1 MDYFYE
7 LSSAATYISND
18 EHCNTYQWLPSISA
32 MFCAYSQL
40 MPAFSANTY
49 HDGRASV
56 SLLYIWI
63 NFCWKPGKTIKFCDY
78 N

>member
-1 MDYFYE
+1 MDYSYA
-7 LSSAATYISND
+7 LSSAATYRSID
-18 EHCNTYQWLPSISA
+18 EHCNTYQWLSSISA
-32 MFCAYSQL
+32 IFCAYSQL

-56 SLLYIWI
+56 RLLYIWI